1 MQFISNPSISSELQ
15 LEAIVLLVTLLEY
28 GNELVQKRFLSLLK
42 SSQNVKNSFIT
53 FLREFFQ
60 TDLNSQLQEIKNN
73 HKTLFEELCLKVLK
87 LLQGLCENV
96 NVEFQKFLVIQNED
110 DSYASNMNIVNEVS
124 NLLANLL
131 ED

>member
-1 MQFISNPSISSELQ
+1 M
-15 LEAIVLLVTLLEY
+15 LLVTLLEY